1 MKYIKLGRTEL
12 NVSRLC
18 FGGLII
24 GPLQKNMSPD
34 AGSEV
39 IAEALKRGVN
49 FVDTAEIY
57 GTYVHVREAIRK
69 TGIKPIIAT
78 KSYAYTKEQAE
89 KSFEKARKELDI
101 DVIDIFLMHEQQSKM
116 TIRGHREALE
126 FYLNQKEKGKI
137 KAVGASTHNIE
148 AVNTL
153 AEMPEIDVIHP
164 LINKAGIGIGD
175 GTVDEMLKAIK
186 KANEN
191 KKGIYSMK
199 PLGGGNLIS
208 QYEESMKFIL
218 DVPYIHSVAVG
229 MQSIEEVIT
238 NINVFE
244 NKQTEDEITIA
255 LNNKEKKL
263 HIDNWC
269 EGCGKCVER
278 CKQGALTI
286 KDNKAVVNH
295 EKCLLCGYC
304 SEVCPQF
311 AIKIC

>member
-1 MKYIKLGRTEL
+1 MKYVKLGKTEL

-57 GTYVHVREAIRK
+57 GTYSHVREAIRK

-78 KSYAYTKEQAE
+78 KSYAYSKEQAE

-101 DVIDIFLMHEQQSKM
+101 DVIDIFLMHEQQNKM

-137 KAVGASTHNIE
+137 KAVGASTHKIE
-148 AVNTL
+148 AVYAL

-175 GTVDEMLKAIK
+175 GTVDEMLAAIK

-191 KKGIYSMK
+191 GKGIYSMK

-218 DVPYIHSVAVG
+218 DIPYIHSVAVG
-229 MQSIEEVIT
+229 MQSVEEVIM
-238 NINVFE
+238 NIDVFE
-244 NKQTEDEITIA
+244 NEQIEDGTTIA
-255 LNNKEKKL
+255 LNMQKKKL

-269 EGCGKCVER
+269 GGCGKCVER
-278 CKQGALTI
+278 CKQGALSI
-286 KDNKAVVNH
+286 ENNKAVVDH